1 MCSYLCVPVIPCDI
15 SKRIIS
21 FHHSISRQ
29 LKIFGG
35 LQDIEWEICFRFW
48 QPLVCHSSLIVT
60 PYNEV
65 LRLGDTRIW
74 VLNNLSAL
82 LSLISSF
89 QMYIISYLHFVGRLF
104 FILTNLNFLT
114 LKQLSLKLFKNNPK
128 WMCKRKFSK
137 HQQIFSN
144 QKNDCSY
151 ADDSSVISHVTWAM
165 LAKNMP
171 AKNFVYENERDWTA
185 L

>member
-21 FHHSISRQ
+21 FHHSISCQ
-29 LKIFGG
+29 FKNFGG

-89 QMYIISYLHFVGRLF
+89 QTYIISFLHFVGRLF
-104 FILTNLNFLT
+104 KNLNFLT
-114 LKQLSLKLFKNNPK
+114 LQLFKNNSK
-128 WMCKRKFSK
+128 WICKRKLSEHRQNFSTK
-137 HQQIFSN
+137 KITV
-144 QKNDCSY
+144 
-151 ADDSSVISHVTWAM
+151 VILMT
-165 LAKNMP
+165 LQ
-171 AKNFVYENERDWTA
+171 
-185 L
+185 

>member
-48 QPLVCHSSLIVT
+48 QPLVCHSRLIVT

-89 QMYIISYLHFVGRLF
+89 QMYIISYLHFVGRIFL
-104 FILTNLNFLT
+104 ILTICKLQTWIFWHLNFSKITQNECVKENFRNISRIFQTKKMTVVMLMT
-114 LKQLSLKLFKNNPK
+114 LQ
-128 WMCKRKFSK
+128 
-137 HQQIFSN
+137 
-144 QKNDCSY
+144 
-151 ADDSSVISHVTWAM
+151 
-165 LAKNMP
+165 
-171 AKNFVYENERDWTA
+171 
-185 L
+185 